1 MEKIVAKNKNK
12 RNNYL
17 FVFLCLLYPVGVWLF
32 FFVTVNASSII
43 MSFQSI
49 DYYGNTSWAG
59 LANFKEFIKQSFNNG
74 GIVYISIINSIVRWA
89 LCLVICLPLYLIFA
103 YYIFK
108 KTPGA
113 GWVRNISMVTRLIPG
128 MVMSLLFKNFIS
140 NALPGI
146 AADFF
151 GKEIGNLF
159 SESGHPFAVS
169 LFYDIW
175 LSFATSLIVYPN
187 AMNAIGDEIFE
198 SAQLDGVD
206 NIFTEMW
213 YIILPLIFPTISTF
227 LITGFAGIFTESGSL
242 VTFWMND
249 APSATYNMGYY
260 YYVQVMKNTDNQMGY
275 PLLSAG
281 GFLMTLLIAPLT
293 NLLKYLLEKY
303 GPGED

>member
-1 MEKIVAKNKNK
+1 MKKTAAMNKNR

-17 FVFLCLLYPVGVWLF
+17 FIFLCLLYPMGVWLF
-32 FFVTVNASSII
+32 FFVTVNSTSII
-43 MSFQSI
+43 MSFQNI
-49 DYYGNTSWAG
+49 DFYGKTSWAG
-59 LANFKEFIKQSFNNG
+59 LSNFKEFIRQSFSNG
-74 GIVYISIINSIVRWA
+74 GIVYISVINSILRWII
-89 LCLVICLPLYLIFA
+89 CLVISLPLYLIFA

-113 GWVRNISMVTRLIPG
+113 KWVRNISMVTRLIPG

-140 NALPGI
+140 NALP
-146 AADFF
+146 AVMLDVF

-159 SESGHPFAVS
+159 SESGNPFAIS

-187 AMNAIGDEIFE
+187 AMNAIGDEVFE

-213 YIILPLIFPTISTF
+213 CIILPLIFPTISTF

-249 APSATYNMGYY
+249 APAATYNMGYY
-260 YYVQVMKNTDNQMGY
+260 YYVQVMKNTNNQMGY

-281 GFLMTLLIAPLT
+281 GLLMTLIIAPLT